1 MGDVDTDTIDK
12 SKIAK
17 RAPRSEYVGKIED
30 NFSITPMGQV
40 DYEIPIPVVPG
51 TGGVAPKLSIVY
63 NSSKKIGLLGYGFD
77 LAGLSII
84 SRAPSNRFNDGVA
97 GVVNFSETD
106 HFLLDGA
113 RLIEYRDIAARPRP
127 NEILPNCE
135 YRTEN
140 NSFSRILAY
149 GRQEDPDSF
158 IVKTKSGLIYK
169 YEANTDLLNKSS
181 EVGLFWVVTRVSDL
195 CGNYFTVAYQ
205 GSQDAQDNAIYP
217 IRIDY
222 TGNVS
227 ANLLPYA
234 HVQFSYKTVSV
245 PQINYVSGKKIC
257 QDKYLNRIDVY
268 FDKKCE
274 RSFCIDY
281 KKIDIISQIEVV
293 SRITE
298 IASDGT
304 KKTPTE
310 LSWERA
316 DGYGISKGV
325 NDTSFVSEAMITVGD
340 YNGDGKSDF
349 VAIVKDKEAGQGKN
363 KWGLFLSQDGV
374 PTFHSSAP
382 FSFTNEILQVVS
394 GDFNGDGHDD
404 FAVLLYKKSQFRYYV
419 VFYYSQIHG
428 EDVTF
433 EQQGNFWVEGAG
445 DIPTIQTIENDGD
458 GKSDIFVYFPKARR
472 YITHV
477 PSNPSGIM
485 VPLSY
490 FPNGDL
496 RRIEYVDGN
505 GDGLTDILLLYNNTC
520 YLFASN
526 GDGTYSSM
534 NWVENRINASSTTL
548 YGDFNGDGKTDILV
562 NPKEDFQWDGWQK
575 FLSEGDGSFSVGDVV
590 FRPQVYDNQYD
601 YKWFVGDINGDGF
614 DDLYAIRKEPEY
626 NGTVHLGVFLNDGA
640 GSFYENS
647 PNIWTYP
654 TQGSRVYS
662 GDFNGDGKTDLLM
675 TSDWENLK
683 KDGFQFYLSPTQ
695 KCNLLRT
702 IKDGLGNTTKIS
714 YKYLTDSIVHH
725 RGCTSTYPLTSYC
738 PAWPVVYQVSTP
750 NGIGGVDTVTYTY
763 KNALLHRNGRGV
775 LGFESMEILHE
786 TTNTLTRT
794 DYEVNTNQYI
804 LNPRYTRTSIN
815 GKIISESSIYNGY
828 QVYHNQIG
836 DNVFTCMP
844 DSVIEKTYEFNSGA
858 LTAEV
863 KTSYTYDWYG
873 NAQKIVSTNG
883 DVTTVT
889 ENKYDILYNYQD
901 WIINRLKCAD
911 VTKFNSSDSVV
922 RHAKFGYDQNT
933 WILSEEVSESDN
945 NLGFKKEYEH
955 DAFGNIKKS
964 TTTPNDSRYAPRSQS
979 TTYDAKGR
987 FIEQETNSL
996 GHSVSHTID
1005 PNNGQLKESV
1015 DANDI
1020 KTEYS
1025 YDAFNRQT
1033 GSLTPIASTSTEI
1046 RWSDDMDD
1054 APSNAL
1060 YYTSTVATGEP
1071 EVLEFFDCLGRTIRT
1086 VTTNAN
1092 NQRIYTDVV
1101 YNAKGQV
1108 EKTSEPYFPGETVYW
1123 NTTEYD
1129 DCGRVIKKHDAAGH
1143 TTEIDYKG
1151 FVTTTTD
1158 ALGHK
1163 TTRTMDINGNLK
1175 QVKDHEG
1182 NIIDYEYD
1190 VEGHCTKV
1198 KGPRKEVRM
1207 GYDLMGNRI
1216 LLDDPDLGI
1225 VETTYNAYGELVEQ
1239 KDQKGTT
1246 TYEYDAGGRLLKETR
1261 PDVTVT
1267 SVYDK
1272 DFKGTLSSK
1281 SSSNGIK
1288 TTFAYDKYGRVKEQT
1303 ERINNRNFT
1312 TKTTYNSQ
1320 NKVDKLT
1327 YPSGLVVQ
1335 NIYSDN
1341 GYLKCVKN
1349 VKTEAILWQLD
1360 AQNAKGQITQE
1371 TYGNGLV
1378 TTMGYDDKTGWL
1390 QRISTNGIQ
1399 DWTYDYDAIGDLVQR
1414 KDVAKNL
1421 TEDFV
1426 YDTLGRLVKVKKNGL
1441 LTQEMTYD
1449 EAGNILSKT
1458 GVGYD
1463 FGYIE
1468 GTNRLASFKP
1478 YNPMP
1483 QQWDDIQYTSFHKIS
1498 RISQGNDYLSLTYGP
1513 DKLRSLSVMQRSG
1526 ETETKYYIGSLY
1538 EESVKDSETKK
1549 TCYIFAD
1556 GKVVAISETSS
1567 VSGTRILYLHH
1578 DHLGSVQAYSDE
1590 SGNLVQELSYDA
1602 WGRRRNPTTWD
1613 YYSSDIEADA
1623 LNPWGFTGHEH
1634 IDLFEMVNMDGR
1646 MYDPVLGRFLSPDPI
1661 VQAPDFT
1668 QGLNRYTYCLNNPL
1682 SLVDPT
1688 GYSWLSDN
1696 WKSLVA
1702 SCVGIAVSAIT
1713 ASGSATLLNA
1723 VIAGAAGGAAS
1734 ALTGALLNGSNIGQI
1749 AKSTFTGAFWGGVSA
1764 YFNFASADP
1773 DLITQLF
1780 KHTITQGLY
1789 EGVQGGNVLHG
1800 MFMGLVA
1807 SGGGHLIDKYA
1818 SPLGRFGEIS
1828 ANATLSGTIDEMGG
1842 GKFANGAVTGAFS
1855 IMFNDMMHPQNGD
1868 ANTPHIEIVERGGIY
1883 YMVGA
1888 DGKLSVCGEKP
1899 LETVWPEFDI
1909 LLLGRSILTGTIKNT
1924 CSIFTKKSFSP
1935 IEDII
1940 SKTVINKTLKHGE
1953 FHGYLDAKNM
1963 NTIFSNL
1970 AKKCKAKVYYTSNG
1984 NPYFSSNGYRVQL
1997 YKSSSGAG
2005 NSLQINTG
2013 KNIYKIRLQKNL
2025 TK

>member
-1 MGDVDTDTIDK
+1 MSRPIDDVDTDAIEK
-12 SKIAK
+12 SNIARK
-17 RAPRSEYVGKIED
+17 VSSPEFVGKIED
-30 NFSITPMGQV
+30 GLTVTPTGQV
-40 DYEIPIPVVPG
+40 NYEIPIPVVPG
-51 TGGVAPKLSIVY
+51 TGGMSPKLSIVY
-63 NSSKKIGLLGYGFD
+63 NSSQKYGLFGYGFD
-77 LAGLSII
+77 LSGLSII
-84 SRAPSNRFNDGVA
+84 NRTPSNRFNDGKA
-97 GVVNFSETD
+97 GVVNFTESD
-106 HFLLDGA
+106 RFSLDGS
-113 RLIEYRDIAARPRP
+113 RMMLVDSLPEYY
-127 NEILPNCE
+127 E
-135 YRTEN
+135 YQTEN
-140 NSFSRILAY
+140 NSFSQILAY
-149 GRQEDPDSF
+149 GGKANPDSF
-158 IVKTKSGLIYK
+158 IVKTKSGLTYK
-169 YEANTDLLNKSS
+169 YESNGDLLRKRYSAPS
-181 EVGLFWVVTRVSDL
+181 LFWMVTRVTDTK
-195 CGNYFTVAYQ
+195 GNYYTVTYE
-205 GSQDAQDNAIYP
+205 GNPDVDDNTIYP
-217 IRIDY
+217 VRIDY
-222 TGNVS
+222 TGNDK
-227 ANLLPYA
+227 ARLAPYA
-234 HVQFSYKTVSV
+234 SV
-245 PQINYVSGKKIC
+245 RFTYTSRDALPLSTYVSGMIVYR
-257 QDKYLNRIDVY
+257 DRNISRIDVY
-268 FDKKCE
+268 DGENCE
-274 RSFCIDY
+274 RYFQIDY
-281 KKIDIISQIEVV
+281 QRLCRRTSFFVV
-293 SRITE
+293 SKITE
-298 IASDGT
+298 VASDGT
-304 KKTPTE
+304 AKNPTVFE
-310 LSWERA
+310 WDTA
-316 DGYGISKGV
+316 DALDFTKSESQ
-325 NDTSFVSEAMITVGD
+325 TSLIKNSLVAVGD
-340 YNGDGKSDF
+340 YNGDGLSDIL
-349 VAIVKDKEAGQGKN
+349 ATPRGRHYRGESN
-363 KWGLFLSQDGV
+363 KWHLFLSQNGT
-374 PTFHSSAP
+374 PRHHQSEE
-382 FSFTNEILQVVS
+382 FSFNGKFEQIVC
-394 GDFNGDGHDD
+394 GDFNGDGYDD
-404 FAVLLYKKSQFRYYV
+404 FAVLVYSEFYSCHKLIYYLSRTYGGV
-419 VFYYSQIHG
+419 T
-428 EDVTF
+428 TF
-433 EQQGNFWVEGAG
+433 EQVKGNYNFYFSCNIHVLEL
-445 DIPTIQTIENDGD
+445 NGD
-458 GKSDIFVYFPKARR
+458 GRADIFVCNLENNTYSTILSTSDGPEVKEKLDFAPLPA
-472 YITHV
+472 
-477 PSNPSGIM
+477 SNLVRAECI
-485 VPLSY
+485 
-490 FPNGDL
+490 DA
-496 RRIEYVDGN
+496 N
-505 GDGLTDILLLYNNTC
+505 GDGLTDVLLC
-520 YLFASN
+520 YEQKYHLLISN
-526 GDGTYSSM
+526 GDGTLSEMPLGHSLGTSY
-534 NWVENRINASSTTL
+534 TTSL
-548 YGDFNGDGKTDILV
+548 GDFNGDGKTDILAT
-562 NPKEDFQWDGWQK
+562 DYTYALSSWLL
-575 FLSEGDGSFSVGDVV
+575 FLSAGDGNSGVKNDIRIKCNNSYQIFAC
-590 FRPQVYDNQYD
+590 
-601 YKWFVGDINGDGF
+601 DINGDGF
-614 DDLYAIRKEPEY
+614 DDLYALEKEAS
-626 NGTVHLGVFLNDGA
+626 NGELAKLRVFINDGTGQFEEKSKVEYSYPA
-640 GSFYENS
+640 NNS
-647 PNIWTYP
+647 H
-654 TQGSRVYS
+654 VYL
-662 GDFNGDGKTDLLM
+662 GDFNGDGRTDFLT
-675 TSDWENLK
+675 TSDWDHSSR
-683 KDGFQFYLSPTQ
+683 DGFQLFLTPTQ
-695 KCNLLRT
+695 NSNLLSKIT
-702 IKDGLGNTTKIS
+702 DGMGNTAVIS
-714 YKYLTDSIVHH
+714 YKNLTDSIVHQ
-725 RGCTSTYPLTSYC
+725 RGTTSSYPLTSFS
-738 PAWPVVYQVSTP
+738 PAWPVVYQVAAP
-750 NGIGGVDTVTYTY
+750 NGVGGTDVTTYSY
-763 KNALLHRNGRGV
+763 KNALLHRDGRGV
-775 LGFESMEILHE
+775 LGFESVETRNE
-786 TTNTLTRT
+786 TTKTVTTTQYELNTRK
-794 DYEVNTNQYI
+794 YV
-804 LNPRYTRTSIN
+804 LNPCHTTTRIN
-815 GKIISESSIYNGY
+815 GRLVSESFVYSGY
-828 QVYHNQIG
+828 QDYGHGVYT
-836 DNVFTCMP
+836 FMP
-844 DSVIEKTYEFNSGA
+844 DSTVENAYEYNTGELVSR
-858 LTAEV
+858 V
-863 KTSYTYDWYG
+863 RTSYEYDRQYG
-873 NAQKIVSTNG
+873 HPTKVVSTNG
-883 DVTTVT
+883 NVTTTTVNIYT
-889 ENKYDILYNYQD
+889 NDTQRWYIS
-901 WIINRLKCAD
+901 RLKEST
-911 VTKFNSSDSVV
+911 VTKSSPLGSTV
-922 RHAKFGYDQNT
+922 RHAKFDY
-933 WILSEEVSESDN
+933 ESESGLLSAEYTEPGSV
-945 NLGFKKEYEH
+945 LGYKKTYEH
-955 DAFGNIKKS
+955 DAFGNILKS
-964 TTTPNDSRYAPRSQS
+964 TTTPNNTSYASRSQL
-979 TTYDAKGR
+979 TDYDEKGR
-987 FIEQETNSL
+987 FIVKETNSL
-996 GHSVSHTID
+996 GHAANHTI
-1005 PNNGQLKESV
+1005 NKRNGLVEKSK
-1015 DANDI
+1015 DANGI
-1020 KTEYS
+1020 ETTFG
-1025 YDAFNRQT
+1025 YDAFGRQT
-1033 GSLTPIASTSTEI
+1033 STSNPIANTSTTMK
-1046 RWSDDMDD
+1046 WCVGMDD

-1071 EVLEFFDCLGRTIRT
+1071 EMLEFFDCLGRTIRT

-1092 NQRIYTDVV
+1092 NQKIYTDVV
-1101 YNAKGQV
+1101 YNAKGQI

-1175 QVKDHEG
+1175 QVRDHEG

-1225 VETTYNAYGELVEQ
+1225 VENTYNAYGELVEQ

-1288 TTFAYDKYGRVKEQT
+1288 STFAYDKYGRVKEQT
-1303 ERINNRNFT
+1303 ERINNKNFT

-1349 VKTEAILWQLD
+1349 VKTETILWQLD
-1360 AQNAKGQITQE
+1360 TQNAKGQITQE

-1378 TTMGYDDKTGWL
+1378 TTMGYNDATGWL

-1399 DWTYDYDAIGDLVQR
+1399 DWTYSYDAIGDLVQR

-1468 GTNRLASFKP
+1468 GTNRIDSFKP

-1483 QQWDDIQYTSFHKIS
+1483 QQWDDIQYTSFYKIS

-1513 DKLRSLSVMQRSG
+1513 DKSRSLSVMQRSG

-1538 EESVKDSETKK
+1538 EETVKGSETKK
-1549 TCYIFAD
+1549 TCYIFAG

-1578 DHLGSVQAYSDE
+1578 DHLRSVQAYSDE

-1602 WGRRRNPTTWD
+1602 WGRRRNPTTWE

-1818 SPLGRFGEIS
+1818 SPLGRLGEIS
-1828 ANATLSGTIDEMGG
+1828 ANATLSGTVDELGG

>member
-1 MGDVDTDTIDK
+1 MKVVRLYLLCTLLAFFNVQYSMSRPMGDVDTDTIEK

-97 GVVNFSETD
+97 GYVNFTESD
-106 HFLLDGA
+106 HFSLDGT
-113 RLIEYRDIAARPRP
+113 RLMVVDSLTNSYIYQ
-127 NEILPNCE
+127 
-135 YRTEN
+135 TEA
-140 NSFSRILAY
+140 NSFSKIVAY
-149 GRQEDPDSF
+149 GSRIDPDSF
-158 IVKTKSGLIYK
+158 IVKTKAGLTYK
-169 YEANTDLLNKSS
+169 YESNTDLLGHPS
-181 EVGLFWVVTRVSDL
+181 ETGLFWMLTKVKDTK
-195 CGNYFTVAYQ
+195 GNYFTVTYQ
-205 GSQDAQDNAIYP
+205 GNTDQGGSLLDNTIYP
-217 IRIDY
+217 TRVDY
-222 TGNVS
+222 TGNEAS
-227 ANLLPYA
+227 SLAPYA
-234 HVQFSYKTVSV
+234 SVRFSYATEQNPQFTYIYGKLIVHEKTMS
-245 PQINYVSGKKIC
+245 
-257 QDKYLNRIDVY
+257 RIDVY
-268 FDKKCE
+268 MGNSIEKTF
-274 RSFCIDY
+274 RIDY
-281 KKIDIISQIEVV
+281 EVV
-293 SRITE
+293 DQVKQISKITE
-298 IASDGT
+298 IAEDGAEKNPTTFDWSLSNVSD
-304 KKTPTE
+304 
-310 LSWERA
+310 
-316 DGYGISKGV
+316 ISK
-325 NDTSFVSEAMITVGD
+325 TSCKSNLISNGILTIGD
-340 YNGDGKSDF
+340 YNGDGMSDF
-349 VAIVKDKEAGQGKN
+349 IVTPKDKNARWNAKEWRLLLSENGIPAYHSAGVFK
-363 KWGLFLSQDGV
+363 FDGD
-374 PTFHSSAP
+374 
-382 FSFTNEILQVVS
+382 IRQVVS
-394 GDFNGDGHDD
+394 GDFNGDGYDD
-404 FAVLLYKKSQFRYYV
+404 FAVLSGYNNKYTTY
-419 VFYYSQIHG
+419 FYISFKRNKTTLFEKADYNYQSNNQYS
-428 EDVTF
+428 
-433 EQQGNFWVEGAG
+433 
-445 DIPTIQTIENDGD
+445 IQVIENNGD
-458 GKSDIFVYFPKARR
+458 GRADLIACYSKDKR
-472 YITHV
+472 YEV
-477 PSNPSGIM
+477 LLSAGKGYQVSSVGQFPSGS
-485 VPLSY
+485 LG
-490 FPNGDL
+490 NT
-496 RRIEYVDGN
+496 EYLDFN
-505 GDGLTDILLLYNNTC
+505 GDGLTDILLSYSNNC
-520 YLFASN
+520 YLLSSN
-526 GDGTYSSM
+526 GHGGFTCLDYTTTQFSSSYT
-534 NWVENRINASSTTL
+534 IL
-548 YGDFNGDGKTDILV
+548 PGDFNGDGKTDILV
-562 NPKEDFQWDGWQK
+562 TSWNNHVWSEWHLCMSTGRGN
-575 FLSEGDGSFSVGDVV
+575 FLTKTLLPLCQTTKYQLIVGDA
-590 FRPQVYDNQYD
+590 
-601 YKWFVGDINGDGF
+601 NGDGY
-614 DDLYAIRKEPEY
+614 DDIYAIKKSTDKQGKEAPMVY
-626 NGTVHLGVFLNDGA
+626 LNDGT
-640 GSFYENS
+640 GSFYFQPMS
-647 PNIWTYP
+647 PT
-654 TQGSRVYS
+654 TDALDRCKVYT
-662 GDFNGDGKTDLLM
+662 GDFNGDGKTDIV
-675 TSDWENLK
+675 TTPDWEHTNENY
-683 KDGFQFYLSPTQ
+683 FQLFLTHAQNS
-695 KCNLLRT
+695 NLLTRIT
-702 IKDGLGNTTKIS
+702 DGMGNFTDIS
-714 YKYLTDSIVHH
+714 YKYLSDNTVHH
-725 RGCTSTYPLTSYC
+725 QDFDSNYPLTTFC
-738 PAWPVVYQVSTP
+738 AAWPVVSQVSTP
-750 NGIGGVDTVTYTY
+750 NGIGGTDVKTYTY
-763 KNALLHRNGRGV
+763 RNALIHKDGRGV
-775 LGFESMEILHE
+775 IGFMGVNIKDE
-786 TTNTLTRT
+786 TTQVVT
-794 DYEVNTNQYI
+794 DTEYEVNSEKFI
-804 LNPRYTRTSIN
+804 LNLKHSVTTVN
-815 GKIISESSIYNGY
+815 GQLISESTIYNGVQDY
-828 QVYHNQIG
+828 GNDVYS
-836 DNVFTCMP
+836 CLP
-844 DSVIEKTYEFNSGA
+844 DSTVEQAYEYNTGTQISK
-858 LTAEV
+858 V
-863 KTSYTYDWYG
+863 RTSYLYDGYG
-873 NAQKIVSTNG
+873 NPIEVTSTNG
-883 DVTTVT
+883 DITTITV
-889 ENKYDILYNYQD
+889 NSYDNDAHRWYIG
-901 WIINRLKCAD
+901 RLSQAV
-911 VTKFNSSDSVV
+911 VTKKKASETKIRQAIFE
-922 RHAKFGYDQNT
+922 YDKISGLLVGET
-933 WILSEEVSESDN
+933 TEPDDI
-945 NLGFKKEYEH
+945 LGFKKEYEH

-964 TTTPNDSRYAPRSQS
+964 TTTPNNSRYAPRSQS

-1005 PNNGQLKESV
+1005 PDNGQLIESV

-1046 RWSDDMDD
+1046 RWSDGVDD

-1225 VETTYNAYGELVEQ
+1225 VENTYNAYGELVEQ
-1239 KDQKGTT
+1239 KDQKGIT

-1327 YPSGLVVQ
+1327 YPSSLVVQ

-1371 TYGNGLV
+1371 SYGNGLV
-1378 TTMGYDDKTGWL
+1378 TTMGYNDATGWL

-1399 DWTYDYDAIGDLVQR
+1399 DWTYSYDAIGDLVQR

-1441 LTQEMTYD
+1441 PTQEMTYD

-1468 GTNRLASFKP
+1468 GTNRLNSFKP

-1483 QQWDDIQYTSFHKIS
+1483 QQWDNIQYTSFHKIS

-1513 DKLRSLSVMQRSG
+1513 DKSRSLSVMQRSG

-1538 EESVKDSETKK
+1538 EETVKGGKTKK
-1549 TCYIFAD
+1549 TCYIFAG

-1567 VSGTRILYLHH
+1567 ASGTRILYLHH

-1602 WGRRRNPTTWD
+1602 WGRRRNSTTWE

-1713 ASGSATLLNA
+1713 AGTGTTLGIA
-1723 VIAGAAGGAAS
+1723 IIAGAAGGAAG

-1749 AKSTFTGAFWGGVSA
+1749 AKATLTGAFWGGVNA
-1764 YFNFASADP
+1764 LFNFASADQ
-1773 DLITQLF
+1773 DLLAKLF
-1780 KHTITQGLY
+1780 KHSFTQGWL
-1789 EGVQGGNVLHG
+1789 EGAQGGNMFHG
-1800 MFMGLVA
+1800 MLMGVV
-1807 SGGGHLIDKYA
+1807 SGGGGHYIRQNA
-1818 SPLGRFGEIS
+1818 GTLGRLGQIT
-1828 ANATLSGTIDEMGG
+1828 ANAVLSGTIEELGG

-1855 IMFNDMMHPQNGD
+1855 IMFNDMMHSYTKRRNLRFKMFGQVPFDKNPATMANICLDLKATIIETHHPNGNVSID
-1868 ANTPHIEIVERGGIY
+1868 GYGVMANTDGVTLD
-1883 YMVGA
+1883 VGLEMTINF
-1888 DGKLSVCGEKP
+1888 DSDTKTFNFSRQYFGPNVNQEGYHYFGEVHTGTLSVSRYKS
-1899 LETVWPEFDI
+1899 V
-1909 LLLGRSILTGTIKNT
+1909 SVSLT
-1924 CSIFTKKSFSP
+1924 
-1935 IEDII
+1935 
-1940 SKTVINKTLKHGE
+1940 
-1953 FHGYLDAKNM
+1953 
-1963 NTIFSNL
+1963 
-1970 AKKCKAKVYYTSNG
+1970 
-1984 NPYFSSNGYRVQL
+1984 PYFSYSD
-1997 YKSSSGAG
+1997 SGMG
-2005 NSLQINTG
+2005 NAVPTLPGAFCIIPSQWMMK
-2013 KNIYKIRLQKNL
+2013 KNFKLK
-2025 TK
+2025 

>member
-1 MGDVDTDTIDK
+1 MSRPMGDVDTDTIEK

-97 GVVNFSETD
+97 GYVNFTESD
-106 HFLLDGA
+106 HFSLDGT
-113 RLIEYRDIAARPRP
+113 RLMVVDSLTNSYIYQ
-127 NEILPNCE
+127 
-135 YRTEN
+135 TEA
-140 NSFSRILAY
+140 NSFSKIVAY
-149 GRQEDPDSF
+149 GSRIDPDSF
-158 IVKTKSGLIYK
+158 IVKTKAGLTYK
-169 YEANTDLLNKSS
+169 YESNTDLLGHPS
-181 EVGLFWVVTRVSDL
+181 ETGLFWMLTKVKDTK
-195 CGNYFTVAYQ
+195 GNYFTVTYQ
-205 GSQDAQDNAIYP
+205 GNTDQGGSLLDNTIYP
-217 IRIDY
+217 TRIDY
-222 TGNVS
+222 TGNEAS
-227 ANLLPYA
+227 SLAPYA
-234 HVQFSYKTVSV
+234 SVRFSYATEQNPQFTYIYGKLIVHEKTMS
-245 PQINYVSGKKIC
+245 
-257 QDKYLNRIDVY
+257 RIDVY
-268 FDKKCE
+268 MGNSIEKTF
-274 RSFCIDY
+274 RIDY
-281 KKIDIISQIEVV
+281 EVV
-293 SRITE
+293 DQVKQISKITE
-298 IASDGT
+298 IAEDGAEKSPT
-304 KKTPTE
+304 TFDWSFVNVSSISKTSYKSN
-310 LSWERA
+310 L
-316 DGYGISKGV
+316 ISKGIL
-325 NDTSFVSEAMITVGD
+325 TIGD
-340 YNGDGKSDF
+340 YNGDGISDF
-349 VAIVKDKEAGQGKN
+349 IVTPKDGQAGWKQKE
-363 KWGLFLSQDGV
+363 WRLFLSRNGS
-374 PTFHSSAP
+374 PTYHSSG
-382 FSFTNEILQVVS
+382 TLEVQGEIVQVVS
-394 GDFNGDGHDD
+394 GDFNGDSYDD
-404 FAVLLYKKSQFRYYV
+404 FAILCCYRYGGSTITDYTTYI
-419 VFYYSQIHG
+419 YYSRLNKG
-428 EDVTF
+428 NVTF
-433 EQQGNFWVEGAG
+433 EKGYYTFYSKDPYSIHTVEH
-445 DIPTIQTIENDGD
+445 NGD
-458 GKSDIFVYFPKARR
+458 GRADLFVYYANIERYETIMSNGEYFQYSLIGFFPKGAER
-472 YITHV
+472 
-477 PSNPSGIM
+477 N
-485 VPLSY
+485 
-490 FPNGDL
+490 
-496 RRIEYVDGN
+496 IEFVDAN
-505 GDGLTDILLLYNNTC
+505 GDGLTDILLSYSKSC
-520 YLFASN
+520 YLLSSKGNGGYQEQVISHLYSDYTMWPGDYN
-526 GDGTYSSM
+526 GDGKTDILVTSWKNQ
-534 NWVENRINASSTTL
+534 NWAEWHLYMSTGKGNFLQKSIPPLCQTSDYRLLVGDINGDGYDDLYAIKKTTERGNRISPMVFLNDGTGSFTSQSIAVTS
-548 YGDFNGDGKTDILV
+548 YAMDKCNVYIGDFNGDGKTDFTTTSNWTNTHENGYEL
-562 NPKEDFQWDGWQK
+562 
-575 FLSEGDGSFSVGDVV
+575 FLTPVQSS
-590 FRPQVYDNQYD
+590 
-601 YKWFVGDINGDGF
+601 
-614 DDLYAIRKEPEY
+614 
-626 NGTVHLGVFLNDGA
+626 
-640 GSFYENS
+640 
-647 PNIWTYP
+647 
-654 TQGSRVYS
+654 
-662 GDFNGDGKTDLLM
+662 
-675 TSDWENLK
+675 
-683 KDGFQFYLSPTQ
+683 
-695 KCNLLRT
+695 NLLLGIT
-702 IKDGLGNTTKIS
+702 DGMGNSTAIS
-714 YKYLTDSIVHH
+714 YKYLSDNAVHH
-725 RGCTSTYPLTSYC
+725 RGSFICYPLTSFC
-738 PAWPVVYQVSTP
+738 AAWPVVSQVSTP
-750 NGIGGVDTVTYTY
+750 NGIGGTNVKKYTY
-763 KNALLHRNGRGV
+763 NNALIHRDGRGV
-775 LGFESMEILHE
+775 LGFMSVNVKDA
-786 TTNTLTRT
+786 TTNTEIDTE
-794 DYEVNTNQYI
+794 YEINREKYI
-804 LNPRYTRTSIN
+804 LNQKHCLTKIN
-815 GKIISESSIYNGY
+815 GHPISESTIFNGFQDY
-828 QVYHNQIG
+828 GNKVY
-836 DNVFTCMP
+836 TCVP
-844 DSVIEKTYEFNSGA
+844 DSTTEVTYEYNTGTQISK
-858 LTAEV
+858 V
-863 KTSYTYDWYG
+863 RTSYLYDGYG
-873 NAQKIVSTNG
+873 NPIEVTSTNG
-883 DVTTVT
+883 DITTTTVNT
-889 ENKYDILYNYQD
+889 YDNDAHRWYIG
-901 WIINRLKCAD
+901 RLSQAV
-911 VTKFNSSDSVV
+911 VTKKNASETKIRQAIFE
-922 RHAKFGYDQNT
+922 YDKISGLLVGET
-933 WILSEEVSESDN
+933 TEPDD

-964 TTTPNDSRYAPRSQS
+964 TTTPNDSRYAPRGQS

-1005 PNNGQLKESV
+1005 PNNGQLIESV

-1046 RWSDDMDD
+1046 RWSDGVDD

-1092 NQRIYTDVV
+1092 NQKIYTDVV
-1101 YNAKGQV
+1101 YDARGQV

-1129 DCGRVIKKHDAAGH
+1129 DCGRVIKEHDAAGH

-1239 KDQKGTT
+1239 KDQKGIT

-1288 TTFAYDKYGRVKEQT
+1288 STFVYDKYGRVKEQT

-1335 NIYSDN
+1335 NVYSEN

-1360 AQNAKGQITQE
+1360 AQNVKGQITQE

-1378 TTMGYDDKTGWL
+1378 TTMGYNDATGWL

-1399 DWTYDYDAIGDLVQR
+1399 DWTYSYDAIGDLVQR

-1468 GTNRLASFKP
+1468 GTNRIDSFKP

-1498 RISQGNDYLSLTYGP
+1498 RISQGNDFLSLTYGP
-1513 DKLRSLSVMQRSG
+1513 DKSRSLSVMQRSG
-1526 ETETKYYIGSLY
+1526 GTETKYYIGSLY
-1538 EESVKDSETKK
+1538 EESVKGSETKK
-1549 TCYIFAD
+1549 TCYIFAG

-1602 WGRRRNPTTWD
+1602 WGRRRNPTTWE

-1713 ASGSATLLNA
+1713 AGTGTTLGIA
-1723 VIAGAAGGAAS
+1723 IIAGAAGGAAG

-1749 AKSTFTGAFWGGVSA
+1749 AKATLTGAFWGGVNA
-1764 YFNFASADP
+1764 LFNFASADQ
-1773 DLITQLF
+1773 DLLAKLF
-1780 KHTITQGLY
+1780 KHSFTQGCL
-1789 EGVQGGNVLHG
+1789 EGAQGGNMFHG
-1800 MFMGLVA
+1800 MLMGVV
-1807 SGGGHLIDKYA
+1807 SGGGGHLIDSYV
-1818 SPLGRFGEIS
+1818 SSLGRFGEIS
-1828 ANATLSGTIDEMGG
+1828 ANAVFSGTVDELGG
-1842 GKFANGAVTGAFS
+1842 GKFANGAVTGAFC
-1855 IMFNDMMHPQNGD
+1855 IMFNDMMHPNLKRLKKE
-1868 ANTPHIEIVERGGIY
+1868 IEK
-1883 YMVGA
+1883 
-1888 DGKLSVCGEKP
+1888 DGKLSF
-1899 LETVWPEFDI
+1899 LEAKKWYKQGDGSTINVDI
-1909 LLLGRSILTGTIKNT
+1909 NSLELDYLALDYDFESMEVGHK
-1924 CSIFTKKSFSP
+1924 FTFS
-1935 IEDII
+1935 
-1940 SKTVINKTLKHGE
+1940 TLKGGMDQ
-1953 FHGYLDAKNM
+1953 FLVYGSVSAK
-1963 NTIFSNL
+1963 
-1970 AKKCKAKVYYTSNG
+1970 YYGDN
-1984 NPYFSSNGYRVQL
+1984 N
-1997 YKSSSGAG
+1997 
-2005 NSLQINTG
+2005 
-2013 KNIYKIRLQKNL
+2013 IRLYNDKYDFEQHARSKEYVRNAETWIGNKVHGKGTPFEIKFKGTYHITPRAAQL
-2025 TK
+2025 KVRRVNNSYLAL